1 MDIFYII
8 LIILCIFIISIPI
21 YLCKT
26 RKKNKIVPQNILYM
40 NPMQIEITDP
50 TH

>member
-26 RKKNKIVPQNILYM
+26 STKNKIVPQNILYM
-40 NPMQIEITDP
+40 NPIHIEITDSR
-50 TH
+50 H